1 MSIASKPGA
10 GGENMMEIDIT
21 KLNLQQLSQL
31 KQRLEQ
37 ELQMYQSS
45 LQSLKVAQTRYQ
57 NSKESI
63 EKITPDCKGKEILV
77 PLTGSVSFNAD
88 IYCINKYIYVP
99 GKIADAGSV
108 IIDIGTGYYVQKDLD
123 SAKDYMKRRV
133 GFVTEQMEKIQAMGQ
148 EKSMIKDA
156 VMEVMEGK
164 IQQEIGLQKAALA
177 RAAAAGKT

>member
-77 PLTGSVSFNAD
+77 PLTGS
-88 IYCINKYIYVP
+88 IYVP

>member
-1 MSIASKPGA
+1 MMSTKPPA

-37 ELQMYQSS
+37 ELQMYQNS

-63 EKITPDCKGKEILV
+63 EKITPDCNGKDILV
-77 PLTGSVSFNAD
+77 PLTGSVSF
-88 IYCINKYIYVP
+88 IYLFACIYVP
-99 GKIADAGSV
+99 GKIADANSV
-108 IIDIGTGYYVQKDLD
+108 VIDIGTGYYVQKDLE

-156 VMEVMEGK
+156 VMEVMERK
-164 IQQEIGLQKAALA
+164 IQQEIALQKAALA
-177 RAAAAGKT
+177 RATGSGKT

>member
-1 MSIASKPGA
+1 MSAKESHEG
-10 GGENMMEIDIT
+10 MQEIDIT

-45 LQSLKVAQTRYQ
+45 LQSLKVAQTRYL

-77 PLTGSVSFNAD
+77 PLTGS
-88 IYCINKYIYVP
+88 IYVP
-99 GKIADAGSV
+99 GKVADADSV
-108 IIDIGTGYYVQKDLD
+108 IIDIGTGYYVQKDLE

-133 GFVTEQMEKIQAMGQ
+133 GFVFEQMEKIQAMGQ
-148 EKSMIKDA
+148 EKSCIRDA

-164 IQQEIGLQKAALA
+164 IQQELSLQKAALA
-177 RAAAAGKT
+177 RAAGGATASKS